1 MLYLVGFPVL
11 GMRADLVSH
20 EINKSLFCEEYSVF
34 RYITMDVSG
43 LQTLTSII
51 DIRSIFSNQ
60 FEQTKSLFQQ
70 PTMW

>member
-34 RYITMDVSG
+34 RYITFVYIGSKMF
-43 LQTLTSII
+43 LAYHE
-51 DIRSIFSNQ
+51 R
-60 FEQTKSLFQQ
+60 
-70 PTMW
+70 